1 MEQNEEYVRVV
12 SARSG
17 NNGGNKIKL
26 ASWKWETQKERE
38 REREYV
44 YST

>member
-1 MEQNEEYVRVV
+1 MLEQNEEYVRVV

-26 ASWKWETQKERE
+26 ASWKWETEGGGERE
-38 REREYV
+38 RDKGAR
-44 YST
+44 